1 MPTRNRRTR
10 RTTRYKGRS
19 FNTAV
24 QKVVNRNI
32 ESKHHRVTDSSSV
45 STNGYL
51 LELNT
56 IDSQGVSSGQFLG
69 QEVKQVGVR
78 IRGMVKQAD
87 ASNVVRMMIFTPT
100 TAGEGELQQ
109 NGFTSLFYDPVDAL
123 FSPHREPMVRRIYSD
138 RTFALNMAS
147 GQNDKLRLLN
157 QWVKLY
163 GKKYKVLEG
172 ANPPPGSQ
180 KLYLGV
186 VSDSSVVSHPT
197 IDIHSI
203 LFFKDA

>member
-1 MPTRNRRTR
+1 
-10 RTTRYKGRS
+10 
-19 FNTAV
+19 
-24 QKVVNRNI
+24 
-32 ESKHHRVTDSSSV
+32 
-45 STNGYL
+45 
-51 LELNT
+51 
-56 IDSQGVSSGQFLG
+56 
-69 QEVKQVGVR
+69 
-78 IRGMVKQAD
+78 
-87 ASNVVRMMIFTPT
+87 
-100 TAGEGELQQ
+100 
-109 NGFTSLFYDPVDAL
+109 
-123 FSPHREPMVRRIYSD
+123 
-138 RTFALNMAS
+138 MAS